1 MSETAKKNIQTY
13 ICTGCDIGQC
23 LDVEKLKKVPQESA
37 EEVRQ
42 EEAKNHEFLC
52 GKQGLEMI
60 RKDIEGGVNCAI
72 IAACSGRV
80 LTHRFNFGASVMVER
95 VNLREGV
102 VWVSEPKNEDTQML
116 AEDYIKMGVIKTEKW
131 NYPDPYLEELA
142 KTILVVGGGI
152 AGITAARESALAGYS
167 IILVEKKEQ
176 LGGFALNLKKC
187 FPSKGKFEELEETGI
202 EQKIEQLKK
211 DPRVRIFT
219 GSEIKQISGQP
230 GLFEV
235 EMDVKGKKENLRV
248 GVIIQATGFKPYDA
262 NKLGH
267 LGYGKFKN
275 IVTGVEFEEMASKG
289 EIKRPSDGG
298 QARNVIFVQCAGS
311 RDEKHLPYC
320 STVCCMT
327 SLKQAVYLRE
337 QDKKS
342 RAFILYKDIR
352 TPAHHEFFY
361 KKVQEDDGIFFTKSE
376 EVFVEGDL
384 EGDGEDV
391 VVSAHETL
399 LGEDIK
405 IKADLVVL
413 ATGMETAN
421 QNGGALKL
429 NYRQGPELPELN
441 YGFPDSHFICFPY
454 ETRRTG
460 IYAAGTVR
468 HPMNMAQAEQDAKGA
483 ALKAIQCIELSS
495 QGKSV
500 HPRVGDTSYPEINM
514 STCTQCKRCTE
525 ECPFGM
531 YDEDEKFNP
540 LPNPLRCRR
549 CATCMG
555 ACPQR
560 IINFKDYHMDMLSS
574 MTKCFS
580 MPPEEDEKPRVVI
593 FACENDII
601 PALDAA
607 GVDRLKLSPFIRVIP
622 LRCAGSMPLVFVS
635 DALSAGVDGV
645 LVLGCKHGDD
655 YQCHNIKGSELANE
669 RIGKVEETL
678 SRIQLESERVQF
690 QDISINE
697 HKKLPKIINEFMDM
711 IERVGP
717 NPFKEFA
724 DFS

>member
-1 MSETAKKNIQTY
+1 MSETVKKIIQTY
-13 ICTGCDIGQC
+13 ICTGCDIGES
-23 LDVEKLKKVPQESA
+23 LDVEKLKKVPKESA

-42 EEAKNHEFLC
+42 EEAKTHQFLC
-52 GKQGLEMI
+52 GKEGLQLI
-60 RKDIEGGVNCAI
+60 QKDIDGGVNRAI

-80 LTHRFNFGASVMVER
+80 LTDRFDFGTSVMIER
-95 VNLREGV
+95 VNIREGV
-102 VWVSEPKNEDTQML
+102 VWVSEPNNEDTQML

-131 NYPDPYLEELA
+131 SRPGPYLEELS

-152 AGITAARESALAGYS
+152 AGITAARESALAGYNV
-167 IILVEKKEQ
+167 ILTEKSEQ
-176 LGGFALNLKKC
+176 LGGFALNLKKR
-187 FPSKGKFEELEETGI
+187 FPSKGKFEVLEETGI
-202 EQKIEQLKK
+202 EQKIENLRNNPQ
-211 DPRVRIFT
+211 VRIFT
-219 GSEIKQISGQP
+219 GSEVSRISGQP
-230 GLFEV
+230 GLFDV
-235 EMDVKGKKENLRV
+235 EIDVKGKKENFPV
-248 GVIIQATGFKPYDA
+248 GAIIQATGFKAYDA
-262 NKLGH
+262 NKLDH

-275 IVTGVEFEEMASKG
+275 IVTSVEFEDMVSRG

-298 QARNVIFVQCAGS
+298 KVKNVVFIQCAGS

-337 QDKKS
+337 QDKES
-342 RAFILYKDIR
+342 RAYILYKDIR
-352 TPAHHEFFY
+352 TPAQHELFY
-361 KKVQEDDGIFFTKSE
+361 KKVQEEDGIFFSKSE
-376 EVFVEGDL
+376 DVSVEENL
-384 EGDGEDV
+384 ENDEKKI

-399 LGEDIK
+399 LGEDFK

-421 QNGGALKL
+421 KNGGALKL
-429 NYRQGPELPELN
+429 AYRQGPELPELN

-468 HPMNMAQAEQDAKGA
+468 HPMNMAQAEQDARGA
-483 ALKAIQCIELSS
+483 ALKAIQSIELSS

-500 HPRVGDTSYPEINM
+500 HPRSGDMSYPEINM

-540 LPNPLRCRR
+540 IPMPLRCRR
-549 CATCMG
+549 CGTCMG

-560 IINFKDYHMDMLSS
+560 IINFKDYSIDMLTS
-574 MTKCFS
+574 MAKCIS

-593 FACENDII
+593 FACENDIM

-607 GVDRLKLSPFIRVIP
+607 GVERLKLNPFIRVVP
-622 LRCAGSMPLVFVS
+622 VRCAGSMALVFVS

-655 YQCHNIKGSELANE
+655 YQCHNIKGSELAQE
-669 RIGKVEETL
+669 RISKVEETL

-690 QDISINE
+690 QNISISE
-697 HKKLPKIINEFMDM
+697 HRKLPEVINEFMEM
-711 IERVGP
+711 IKRVGP

>member
-1 MSETAKKNIQTY
+1 MSETVKKNIQTY
-13 ICTGCDIGQC
+13 ICTGCDIGEN
-23 LDVEKLKKVPQESA
+23 LNVEKLKKVPQESA
-37 EEVRQ
+37 EEIRQ
-42 EEAKNHEFLC
+42 EEAKTHEFLC

-60 RKDIEGGVNCAI
+60 RKDIDSGVNYVI
-72 IAACSGRV
+72 VAACSGRV
-80 LTHRFNFGASVMVER
+80 LTDRFDFGNSIMVER

-102 VWVSEPKNEDTQML
+102 VWVSEPNNEDTQML

-131 NYPDPYLEELA
+131 KHPEPYLEELT
-142 KTILVVGGGI
+142 KTILVIGGGV
-152 AGITAARESALAGYS
+152 AGITAARESSLAGYEV
-167 IILVEKKEQ
+167 ILTEKSEQ
-176 LGGFALNLKKC
+176 LGGFALNLKKR
-187 FPSKGKFEELEETGI
+187 FPTKGKFEDLEETGI
-202 EQKIEQLKK
+202 EQKIEELKN
-211 DPRVRIFT
+211 DPRVQIFT
-219 GSEIKQISGQP
+219 GSQINKISGQP
-230 GLFEV
+230 GLFDV
-235 EMDVKGKKENLRV
+235 EMDVKGKKENFRV
-248 GVIIQATGFKPYDA
+248 GAIIQATGFRPYDA
-262 NKLGH
+262 HKLDH
-267 LGYGKFKN
+267 LGYGKLKN
-275 IVTGVEFEEMASKG
+275 VVTSVEFEEMASKG
-289 EIKRPSDGG
+289 KIKRPSDGG
-298 QARNVIFVQCAGS
+298 QAKSVIFIQCAGS

-320 STVCCMT
+320 SVVCCMT

-337 QDKKS
+337 QDKES

-352 TPAHHEFFY
+352 TPAHYEFFY

-376 EVFVEGDL
+376 EVSVEGDL
-384 EGDGEDV
+384 EGDGEVV

-399 LGEDIK
+399 IGEDIK

-429 NYRQGPELPELN
+429 TYRQGPELPELN

-468 HPMNMAQAEQDAKGA
+468 HPMDMAQAEQDARGA

-500 HPRVGDTSYPEINM
+500 HPRSGDTSYPEINM
-514 STCTQCKRCTE
+514 ATCTQCKRCTE

-540 LPNPLRCRR
+540 IPYPLRCRR

-560 IINFKDYHMDMLSS
+560 IISFKDYHIDMLSK

-607 GVDRLKLSPFIRVIP
+607 GLERLKLSPFIRVIP
-622 LRCAGSMPLVFVS
+622 VRCAGSMALVFVS
-635 DALSAGVDGV
+635 DALAAGVDGV

-690 QDISINE
+690 QNLSISE
-697 HKKLPKIINEFMDM
+697 QKKLPEIINEFMEM
-711 IERVGP
+711 IKRVGP

-724 DFS
+724 DFG